1 MIQVNG
7 KKLDIN
13 EITICKLLE
22 ENGYWSQRVAVE
34 VNYEI
39 IPRSQHNDYILHS
52 GDVVEI
58 VSFVGGGWKNIFIQK
73 Q

>member
-1 MIQVNG
+1 MLMIQVNG

-22 ENGYWSQRVAVE
+22 ENGYGTQRVAVE

-58 VSFVGGGWKNIFIQK
+58 VSFVGGG
-73 Q
+73 